1 MTDPVMHGLRRVLL
15 PMRAVVLVAAVL
27 VGTSAAASAATSTA
41 ADSGSTP
48 IQPGW
53 NVEASVVRCPGQP
66 DRTLTSLQ
74 TATFLQS
81 WLPDA
86 FYSHLKVQDPP
97 AGVPRCTVTIPEI
110 IEGQAPQPASPV
122 GYASNGRRVWVQA
135 PPGKW
140 VIAKQTQRVIDSFE
154 GHGTYVPIATVPPT
168 TLASSTTTAAAKANT
183 SHKSTTWVWLAV
195 PIALAVVAAL
205 AALRSRRGR

>member
-1 MTDPVMHGLRRVLL
+1 MADLLKHFLRRVLL
-15 PMRAVVLVAAVL
+15 PLRAVVLVAAML
-27 VGTSAAASAATSTA
+27 VCTSVTASAATTTTTA
-41 ADSGSTP
+41 PGTP

-66 DRTLTSLQ
+66 ERTLTSLQ

-86 FYSHLKVQDPP
+86 FYSHLKVQNPP
-97 AGVPRCTVTIPEI
+97 TGVQRCTVTIPEI
-110 IEGQAPQPASPV
+110 IQGQPPQPASPV
-122 GYASNGRRVWVQA
+122 GYASNGTRVWVQA

-168 TLASSTTTAAAKANT
+168 TIAGSTTTVAAKTNPSHT
-183 SHKSTTWVWLAV
+183 SSTWVWIAV
-195 PIALAVVAAL
+195 PIALAVIAAL